1 MNPKKLQFLLY
12 CMALPLTL
20 SSCSNSNMEM
30 SCNENAR
37 FYAASQKD
45 KVLEQL
51 KKEAD
56 DFGTNAAITCGVGGI
71 IVGIPIPI
79 ITPIIGLGCVAVGKY
94 ATSYYRETHLEQT
107 EQKALEVYTKT
118 LAEKLDDC

>member
-1 MNPKKLQFLLY
+1 
-12 CMALPLTL
+12 
-20 SSCSNSNMEM
+20 MEM
-30 SCNENAR
+30 SCGENAR
-37 FYAASQKD
+37 FYATAQKD

-56 DFGTNAAITCGVGGI
+56 DFGSSAAITCGVGGI
-71 IVGIPIPI
+71 IVGIPMPI

-94 ATSYYRETHLEQT
+94 AANYYRETHQEQT
-107 EQKALEVYTKT
+107 EQKALEVYTNT